1 MKRPDDERRPILD
14 PAVADLMNGMEKK
27 QQSKNLTKKQKAER
41 ARMAKRNRV
50 VIDIPPEIEGLIGAI
65 AADRDVSVSGVIE
78 IALREFIKANGD
90 GHVKWADYLTPS
102 RSPRF
107 GFKVVP
113 QKGDG
118 V

>member
-1 MKRPDDERRPILD
+1 MPKDKFERRPVLD
-14 PAVADLMNGMEKK
+14 PAVADLMSGMERK
-27 QQSKNLTKKQKAER
+27 QEAKSLTKKQKAER

-90 GHVKWADYLTPS
+90 GRVKWADYLAPS

-113 QKGDG
+113 RKSE
-118 V
+118 